1 MQLAPGYIDR
11 ADGSCRAEF
20 PGVKEEVLE
29 LVLTKLA
36 MDKGYFT
43 DSGDGR
49 PSSDSFVLFT
59 SLYQIAE
66 ELKRRG
72 RAGDKSKSYSYAQIR
87 EGLQVLAKAKIHLAS
102 EDGDDLVFSPIAD
115 FGYFTEKSAIDP
127 ANKDAGKATVYIR
140 FNSLI
145 SQAIL
150 SRSWRQINYD
160 RIIGADL
167 YLARWLRKMLG
178 LRFTYAAPS
187 KTFNIN
193 LSTIIESSGVTLCQ
207 RLSDNLKQVEQA
219 LKAMPDVIDRYHIEK
234 DFTVHAPTGRG
245 RVLADAKIIIWPTHG
260 FTVEQ
265 IKTNLHESRLDDAVI
280 AEDGSIMLEPDR
292 KQTKGFVD
300 YERAKAKYQGGRK
313 IKS

>member
-1 MQLAPGYIDR
+1 MLFR
-11 ADGSCRAEF
+11 S
-20 PGVKEEVLE
+20 
-29 LVLTKLA
+29 
-36 MDKGYFT
+36 
-43 DSGDGR
+43 
-49 PSSDSFVLFT
+49 LFT
-59 SLYQIAE
+59 SLYQIGE

-72 RAGDKSKSYSYAQIR
+72 RPGEKSKSYSYAQIR

-115 FGYFTEKSAIDP
+115 FGYFNEKSATDP
-127 ANKDAGKATVYIR
+127 AHKDAAKATVYIR

-167 YLARWLRKMLG
+167 YLVRWLRKMLG

-207 RLSDNLKQVEQA
+207 RLSDNLKQVVQA
-219 LKAMPDVIDRYHIEK
+219 LQAMPDVIDRYHIEK
-234 DFTVHAPTGRG
+234 DFVVHAPTGRG
-245 RVLADAKIIIWPTHG
+245 RVLADAKIIIRPTQA
-260 FTVEQ
+260 FSVEQ
-265 IKTNLHESRLDDAVI
+265 IKTNLHESNLDDAVI
-280 AEDGSIMLEPDR
+280 AEDGTVMLQPDR
-292 KQTKGFVD
+292 KNIRSFVEFERTKV
-300 YERAKAKYQGGRK
+300 KYQSGRK
-313 IKS
+313 IKP